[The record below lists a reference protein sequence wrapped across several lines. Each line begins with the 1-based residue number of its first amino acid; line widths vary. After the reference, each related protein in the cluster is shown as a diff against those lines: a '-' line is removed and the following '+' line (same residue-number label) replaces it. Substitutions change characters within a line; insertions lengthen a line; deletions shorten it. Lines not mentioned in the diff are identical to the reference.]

1 MFDSDLM
8 VNLRAIYE
16 EDLPRLFEI
25 YASTRAEEL
34 ALVPDWPEEQ
44 KMAFLSQ
51 QFVAQH
57 QYYQE
62 FYKGAELQ
70 MIEQGGEGIGRL
82 YVHWLYSP
90 DEVRI
95 MDVALLPQFRGQ
107 GIGGQLIRSIQDK
120 ARNLGK
126 RVTIHVE
133 YNNPAQEL
141 YKRLGFQKIGEF
153 NSVYYLLEWKPAA

>member
-1 MFDSDLM
+1 M

-70 MIEQGGEGIGRL
+70 LILLEQEVVGRL
-82 YVHWLYSP
+82 YVHWMYSP
-90 DEVRI
+90 QEVRI
-95 MDVALLPQFRGQ
+95 MDVALLPAYRGR
-107 GIGGQLIRSIQDK
+107 GIGSQLIK
-120 ARNLGK
+120 AVQQKGAEMGK
-126 RVTIHVE
+126 TVTIHVE
-133 YNNPAQEL
+133 YNNPALQL
-141 YKRLGFQKIGEF
+141 YERLGFQKIGEF
-153 NSVYYLLEWKPAA
+153 NSVYYLLEWKPTA

>member
-1 MFDSDLM
+1 M

-34 ALVPDWPEEQ
+34 ALVPDWSEEQ

-62 FYKGAELQ
+62 FYQGAELQ
-70 MIEQGGEGIGRL
+70 LIELDQEVVGRL
-82 YVHWLYSP
+82 YVHWFYSP
-90 DEVRI
+90 QEVRI
-95 MDVALLPQFRGQ
+95 MDVALLPAYRGQ
-107 GIGGQLIRSIQDK
+107 GIGSQLIKSVQQK
-120 ARNLGK
+120 GAEMGK
-126 RVTIHVE
+126 TVTIHVE
-133 YNNPAQEL
+133 YNNPALQL
-141 YKRLGFQKIGEF
+141 YERLGFQKIGEF

>member
-1 MFDSDLM
+1 M
-8 VNLRAIYE
+8 VHLRTIYE

-25 YASTRAEEL
+25 YASTRVEEL

-62 FYKGAELQ
+62 FYKGAEFQL
-70 MIEQGGEGIGRL
+70 ILLEEEVIGRL

-90 DEVRI
+90 QEVRI
-95 MDVALLPQFRGQ
+95 MDIALLPAYRGR
-107 GIGGQLIRSIQDK
+107 GIGSELIKVVQQK
-120 ARNLGK
+120 GAEMGK
-126 RVTIHVE
+126 TVTIHVE
-133 YNNPAQEL
+133 YNNPALQL
-141 YKRLGFQKIGEF
+141 YQRLGFQKIGEF
-153 NSVYYLLEWKPAA
+153 NSVYYLLEWKPVA

>member
-1 MFDSDLM
+1 M
-8 VNLRAIYE
+8 VNLRTIYQ

-62 FYKGAELQ
+62 FYQGAELQ
-70 MIEQGGEGIGRL
+70 VIELDQEVVGRL
-82 YVHWLYSP
+82 YVHWSYSP
-90 DEVRI
+90 QEVRI
-95 MDVALLPQFRGQ
+95 MDVALLPAYRGQ
-107 GIGGQLIRSIQDK
+107 GIGSQLIK
-120 ARNLGK
+120 AVQKKGAEMGK
-126 RVTIHVE
+126 TVTIHVE
-133 YNNPAQEL
+133 YNNPALQL
-141 YKRLGFQKIGEF
+141 YQRLGFQKIGEF
-153 NSVYYLLEWKPAA
+153 NSVYYLLEWKPVA

>member
-1 MFDSDLM
+1 M

-34 ALVPDWPEEQ
+34 ALVPDWSEEQ

-62 FYKGAELQ
+62 FYQGAELQ
-70 MIEQGGEGIGRL
+70 LIELDQEVVGRL

-90 DEVRI
+90 QEVRI
-95 MDVALLPQFRGQ
+95 MDVALLPAYRGQ
-107 GIGGQLIRSIQDK
+107 GIGSQLIKSVQQK
-120 ARNLGK
+120 GAEMGK
-126 RVTIHVE
+126 TVTIHVE
-133 YNNPAQEL
+133 YNNPALQL
-141 YKRLGFQKIGEF
+141 YERLGFQKIGEF
-153 NSVYYLLEWKPAA
+153 NSVYYLLEWKPVA